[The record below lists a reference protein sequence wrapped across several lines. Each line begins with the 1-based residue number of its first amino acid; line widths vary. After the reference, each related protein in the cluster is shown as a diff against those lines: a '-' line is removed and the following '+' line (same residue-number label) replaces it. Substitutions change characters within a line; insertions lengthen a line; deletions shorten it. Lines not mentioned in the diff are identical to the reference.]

1 MESNKL
7 YFEKSQQRANEK
19 YMQADGG
26 KTTIITVDEK
36 TVNAV
41 DAKLFWDRLLTIGLF
56 VGVAYAGF
64 KFGKYLFTPL
74 EKKLNTI

>member
-7 YFEKSQQRANEK
+7 YFEKSQTRANEK

-26 KTTIITVDEK
+26 VKTTEIIVDEK

-41 DAKLFWDRLLTIGLF
+41 NSKLFWDRLLTIGLV

-64 KFGKYLFTPL
+64 KFGKYLFTPA
-74 EKKLNTI
+74 EKALGI